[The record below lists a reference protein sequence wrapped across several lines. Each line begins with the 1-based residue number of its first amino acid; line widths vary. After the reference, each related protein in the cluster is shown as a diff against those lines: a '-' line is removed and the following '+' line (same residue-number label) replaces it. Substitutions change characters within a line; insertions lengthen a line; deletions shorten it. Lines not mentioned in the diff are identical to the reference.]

1 MKDNIKREGWLY
13 FVLFIGSI
21 FLANYLI
28 GNVGTLCPPD
38 SPCLIPV
45 WPGIMAPSGV
55 LAIGLGFTLRD
66 LVQRRLGVSYTAV
79 GIILGAAVSAFLSPS
94 LALASG
100 TAFLLSELL
109 DLFVYTP
116 LQKRNL
122 FAAVI
127 GSNIVGI
134 IADSA
139 IFLWLAFGSLQFITG
154 QIIGKF
160 WMTLIA
166 LPVIWFIR
174 QWDRNR
180 GIVSTA

>member
-1 MKDNIKREGWLY
+1 MDSTKREGWL
-13 FVLFIGSI
+13 FLLLFIGSI

-28 GNVGTLCPPD
+28 GNVGTVCLPGE
-38 SPCLIPV
+38 PCLIPV

-66 LVQRRLGVSYTAV
+66 LVQRRLGLNYTFA
-79 GIILGAAVSAFLSPS
+79 GIVMGAAISALLSPA

-100 TAFLLSELL
+100 VAFFFSELL
-109 DLFVYTP
+109 DLLVYTP
-116 LQKRNL
+116 LQRRNL
-122 FAAVI
+122 FAAVL

-139 IFLWLAFGSLQFITG
+139 IFLGMAFGSLEFITG

-160 WMTLIA
+160 WMTLVA
-166 LPVIWFIR
+166 LPVIWLIR
-174 QWDRNR
+174 RWDVRR
-180 GIVSTA
+180 GIETQG